1 LADERQ
7 GRSRRATIDKA
18 YDQRALKYLR
28 VVFPHSMLR
37 TLRVR
42 NYRLFA
48 GSFLCSGWALQMLAT
63 VVLWDLWKQTGDAL
77 VLGIAG
83 LARALP
89 VIALALVA
97 GHASDTFS
105 RKRILIITQ
114 MAFIGI
120 AACFAWASWRHA
132 GPSVWYALLALSGCV
147 RSFNGPSR
155 HSLVPLLVPTN
166 TLESAIAWNSGIFQF
181 CAVSGPVIAGSLL
194 QLGMESWHVLA
205 LSAVLLGVATVFAA
219 QLDPAEHTPQRR
231 ALTLRAM
238 LAGMG
243 HIRRERT
250 ILAALTLD
258 LFGVLLGGA
267 TALLP
272 IYADEILNGGPALL
286 GWLKAAPYLGALVM
300 AIWLAVRPTMQHAGR
315 SLLLSV
321 ALFGLAMIAFGIST
335 APWLSL
341 LMLFL
346 SGAFDNISVVIRHT
360 LVQMRTP
367 NELRG
372 RVSAVNSLFI
382 ECSNEL
388 GAFESGLV
396 ARMFGPV
403 LSVVS
408 GGVGTLLV
416 VGATALVFPE
426 VRRLQRLVPVS
437 DDEASVGGLAN
448 QAVEVDTR
456 LTGDPPSLPPATMA

>member
-1 LADERQ
+1 
-7 GRSRRATIDKA
+7 
-18 YDQRALKYLR
+18 
-28 VVFPHSMLR
+28 MMR

-48 GSFLCSGWALQMLAT
+48 CSFLCSGVALQMLAT
-63 VVLWDLWKQTGDAL
+63 VVLWDLWKQTEDAL

-105 RKRILIITQ
+105 RKRILIMTQ
-114 MAFIGI
+114 TAFIGI
-120 AACFAWASWRHA
+120 AACFAWASWQHA
-132 GPSVWYALLALSGCV
+132 GPNVWYALLALSGCV

-155 HSLVPLLVPTN
+155 HSLVPLLVPAS

-181 CAVSGPVIAGSLL
+181 CAVSGPVIAGTLL
-194 QLGMESWHVLA
+194 QWGLESWHVLTVSA
-205 LSAVLLGVATVFAA
+205 LLLFVATMLAMR
-219 QLDPAEHTPQRR
+219 LDPAEPPPQRR

-238 LAGMG
+238 LAGMS

-258 LFGVLLGGA
+258 MFGVLLGGA

-272 IYADEILNGGPALL
+272 IYADEILHGGPALL

-300 AIWLAVRPTMQHAGR
+300 AIWLAARPTMRHAGR

-321 ALFGLAMIAFGIST
+321 ALFGVAMIIFGVST
-335 APWLSL
+335 APWLSMA
-341 LMLFL
+341 MLFL
-346 SGAFDNISVVIRHT
+346 SGAFDNISVVVRHT

-382 ECSNEL
+382 ECSNEV

-396 ARMFGPV
+396 ARLLGPV
-403 LSVVS
+403 FSVVS

-416 VGATALVFPE
+416 VGATALAFPE
-426 VRRLQRLVPVS
+426 VRRLQRLVP
-437 DDEASVGGLAN
+437 LAN
-448 QAVEVDTR
+448 DDAGVGAPVAQAGAAVAR
-456 LTGDPPSLPPATMA
+456 ATGEPPSLPPTTIA

>member
-1 LADERQ
+1 
-7 GRSRRATIDKA
+7 
-18 YDQRALKYLR
+18 
-28 VVFPHSMLR
+28 M
-37 TLRVR
+37 
-42 NYRLFA
+42 
-48 GSFLCSGWALQMLAT
+48 QMLAT
-63 VVLWDLWKQTGDAL
+63 VVLWDLWKQTEDAL

-97 GHASDTFS
+97 GHVSDTFS

-114 MAFIGI
+114 LAFVGI
-120 AACFAWASWRHA
+120 AACFAWASWQNA
-132 GPSVWYALLALSGCV
+132 GPTVWYALLALSGCV

-155 HSLVPLLVPTN
+155 HSLVPLLVPAN
-166 TLESAIAWNSGIFQF
+166 MLESAIAWNSGIFQF
-181 CAVSGPVIAGSLL
+181 CAVSGPVIAGALL
-194 QLGMESWHVLA
+194 QWELESWQVLTVSA
-205 LSAVLLGVATVFAA
+205 LLLLLATAFAMR
-219 QLDPAEHTPQRR
+219 LDPTEPPPQRR
-231 ALTLRAM
+231 AMTLRAM
-238 LAGMG
+238 LAGMS

-258 LFGVLLGGA
+258 MFGVLLGGA

-272 IYADEILNGGPALL
+272 IYADEILHGGPALL
-286 GWLKAAPYLGALVM
+286 GVLKAAPYLGALVM

-321 ALFGLAMIAFGIST
+321 ALFGVTMIIFGVST
-335 APWLSL
+335 APWLSMV
-341 LMLFL
+341 MLFL

-360 LVQMRTP
+360 LVQTRTP

-372 RVSAVNSLFI
+372 RVSAINSLFI
-382 ECSNEL
+382 ECSNEV

-396 ARMFGPV
+396 ARLLGPV
-403 LSVVS
+403 FSVVS

-426 VRRLQRLVPVS
+426 VRRLQRLVPRT
-437 DDEASVGGLAN
+437 DNDAADAAPAA
-448 QAVEVDTR
+448 QAGAADVR
-456 LTGDPPSLPPATMA
+456 ATGVPPSLPPTTMA

>member
-1 LADERQ
+1 
-7 GRSRRATIDKA
+7 
-18 YDQRALKYLR
+18 
-28 VVFPHSMLR
+28 
-37 TLRVR
+37 
-42 NYRLFA
+42 
-48 GSFLCSGWALQMLAT
+48 
-63 VVLWDLWKQTGDAL
+63 
-77 VLGIAG
+77 
-83 LARALP
+83 
-89 VIALALVA
+89 
-97 GHASDTFS
+97 
-105 RKRILIITQ
+105 
-114 MAFIGI
+114 
-120 AACFAWASWRHA
+120 
-132 GPSVWYALLALSGCV
+132 
-147 RSFNGPSR
+147 
-155 HSLVPLLVPTN
+155 
-166 TLESAIAWNSGIFQF
+166 
-181 CAVSGPVIAGSLL
+181 
-194 QLGMESWHVLA
+194 
-205 LSAVLLGVATVFAA
+205 
-219 QLDPAEHTPQRR
+219 
-231 ALTLRAM
+231 
-238 LAGMG
+238 
-243 HIRRERT
+243 
-250 ILAALTLD
+250 
-258 LFGVLLGGA
+258 
-267 TALLP
+267 
-272 IYADEILNGGPALL
+272 
-286 GWLKAAPYLGALVM
+286 
-300 AIWLAVRPTMQHAGR
+300 MQHAGR